1 MDKVCYSKIISSL
14 HTLEEVSQGE
24 WVVFTQVLIYL
35 VTSFSY
41 LRYRNEIWGSLS
53 DTKLDQLQHLQD
65 RARTLIAKTH
75 IQRTGGCVIGY
86 RLLTLIVIS
95 NNNNE
100 TMIRL

>member
-65 RARTLIAKTH
+65 RARTLIENAHSKD
-75 IQRTGGCVIGY
+75 GWVCNWLSVI
-86 RLLTLIVIS
+86 
-95 NNNNE
+95 NFDND
-100 TMIRL
+100 MK